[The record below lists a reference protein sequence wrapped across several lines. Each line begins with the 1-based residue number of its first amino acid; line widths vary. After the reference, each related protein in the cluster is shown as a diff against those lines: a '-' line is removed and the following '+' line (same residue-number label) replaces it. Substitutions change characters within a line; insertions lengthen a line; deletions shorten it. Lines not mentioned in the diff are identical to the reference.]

1 MSRVGKLFGKLFS
14 AQPSAGE
21 KNVPLRAYGK
31 LPMYAEYRRLEVSP
45 GAATAYSQWMDAG
58 RLAWV
63 QASAQRK
70 EKGAMVSSRILVQL
84 PGVKEVVVA
93 SMWDSRDNVGR
104 VFPFSFF
111 VVSPLD
117 ALGRDAF
124 QRWTSATFIFDQF
137 DRAYGELSVLRGGGD
152 FYRHCRGR
160 TVLLR
165 PDDVDER
172 QRDLLDQAS
181 KIDAQAWFT
190 ALDLPSVTPTDWFSA
205 LVRRAA
211 RWKRQPADIAQ
222 LAIGC
227 PLADGI
233 SFDAQAMLWLSWIEP
248 LAKQAKKTP
257 WLVSPGCTN
266 GSGCSAYLILR
277 DLIPD
282 DFQLLTSQA
291 RDYSFVE
298 NLAVLPSNLPDQ
310 AASVVPPQG
319 SLLSWLTG
327 SAAAAKV

>member
-14 AQPSAGE
+14 GPPSADG
-21 KNVPLRAYGK
+21 NRATLRAYGK

-45 GAATAYSQWMDAG
+45 GTATAYSQWMDAG

-63 QASAQRK
+63 QASARRE
-70 EKGAMVSSRILVQL
+70 EKGAMVPSRMLVQL
-84 PGVKEVVVA
+84 PGAKEVVVA
-93 SMWDSRDNVGR
+93 SLWDSRDNVGR

-111 VVSPLD
+111 VVSALD
-117 ALGRDAF
+117 ALGRDPF
-124 QRWTSATFIFDQF
+124 QRWTSATYIFDQF

-160 TVLLR
+160 TVLLT
-165 PDDVDER
+165 PEDLAER
-172 QRDLLDQAS
+172 QRALLDQAS

-211 RWKRQPADIAQ
+211 RWNRQPGDMAQ

-233 SFDAQAMLWLSWIEP
+233 SFNAQAMLWLRWIEP
-248 LAKQAKKTP
+248 LAKRAKKTA

-298 NLAVLPSNLPDQ
+298 NLAVLPSSVPDG

-319 SLLSWLTG
+319 SLLSWLAD
-327 SAAAAKV
+327 SAAVAKA